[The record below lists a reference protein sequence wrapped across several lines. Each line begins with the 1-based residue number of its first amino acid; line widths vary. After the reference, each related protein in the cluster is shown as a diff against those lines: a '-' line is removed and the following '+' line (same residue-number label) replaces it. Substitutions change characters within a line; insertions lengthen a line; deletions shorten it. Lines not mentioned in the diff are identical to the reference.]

1 MRNDKGQVW
10 VLVQFILLFILLG
23 MGLWQPNTL
32 QVLPWLSTLG
42 IALLIVGVVLLA
54 VSGLNLG
61 PNLTAVPKPID
72 DGKLVQSG
80 LYRFVRHPIYFSV
93 LLSSLGWSL
102 WRMSWPAL
110 LITVILY
117 IFFDRKA
124 AREEIWLREKYP
136 EYDDYA
142 KRVNKLMPF

>member
-1 MRNDKGQVW
+1 MRNDKGQIW
-10 VLVQFILLFILLG
+10 VMVQFALLLVLLV

-32 QVLPWLSTLG
+32 RVLRWLSTLG
-42 IALLIVGVVLLA
+42 IALLILGIALLA

-61 PNLTAVPKPID
+61 PNLTAMPKPID
-72 DGKLVQSG
+72 DGVLVQNG

-93 LLSSLGWSL
+93 LLCSLGWSL
-102 WRMSWPAL
+102 WRMSWAAL

-136 EYDDYA
+136 NYDEYA
-142 KRVNKLMPF
+142 KRVKKLMPF